1 MMKKLVFTI
10 VFVIGF
16 SMSLSNGLIIV
27 NAQENI
33 KSEYSNT
40 TNTNLT
46 KIFGEPIYKEI
57 SRQSSNSIV
66 INAEGDIIKT
76 QDSYTATGILKNV
89 GNVTDKSN
97 FITTYQ
103 SDSGNT
109 STSTGKGIITTKD
122 GEIATYTGQDV
133 GITDKNGMDTYRGI
147 LIFQT
152 NSDGKLAFLDNL
164 IGLYEYKSW
173 SDGKKSGVIWEWK

>member
-1 MMKKLVFTI
+1 
-10 VFVIGF
+10 
-16 SMSLSNGLIIV
+16 MSLSNGLLIV

-57 SRQSSNSIV
+57 SRLSSNSIV
-66 INAEGDIIKT
+66 INAEGGIIKT
-76 QDSYTATGILKNV
+76 QDSYIATGILKNV

-122 GEIATYTGQDV
+122 GEIATYTGQDL
-133 GITDKNGMDTYRGI
+133 GITDKNGTDTYRGI

-152 NSDGKLAFLDNL
+152 DSDGKLAFLDNL